1 MQWLSRLA
9 MILFLSVAGCR
20 GPGPIKAESI
30 GHPDR
35 VGARIEYFL
44 RRPGGAGPQPTI
56 IFLHGHQPF
65 LSRPG
70 GAAFVRWGVLDR
82 YAAKGYLAV
91 SISLPGYGDSDGPED
106 FAGPFTQNA
115 VEAVLA
121 KLTADGLA
129 ARDEV
134 VIEGIS
140 LGAVTAA
147 LVAARYPRVKG
158 LVLISGL
165 YDLPAF
171 LADPKSP
178 GAREIK
184 RAVNRQTGGGEDALR
199 SRSALLFASRI
210 KASALILNGAKDDR
224 TDPAQALRLAER
236 IKGYGGQA
244 RAHIYPEYG
253 HEIPV
258 KARQLEVDDFIA
270 ATFAR

>member
-1 MQWLSRLA
+1 
-9 MILFLSVAGCR
+9 MIVFLSMAGCR
-20 GPGPIKAESI
+20 GPAPIEAESI

-35 VGARIEYFL
+35 DGARIEYFL
-44 RRPGGAGPQPTI
+44 RRPGGAGPRPTI
-56 IFLHGHQPF
+56 VFLHGHQPF

-91 SISLPGYGDSDGPED
+91 SISLPGYGGSDGPED
-106 FAGPFTQNA
+106 FAGPFAQNA

-121 KLTADGLA
+121 RLTADGLA

-171 LADPKSP
+171 LADPKSA
-178 GAREIK
+178 GAAGDRLRRKPADGRRRGRSSIALGPPVRVPDQGLRPDPEWRQGRPHGS
-184 RAVNRQTGGGEDALR
+184 RAGPPLC
-199 SRSALLFASRI
+199 
-210 KASALILNGAKDDR
+210 R
-224 TDPAQALRLAER
+224 TDQRATADGRGR
-236 IKGYGGQA
+236 IS
-244 RAHIYPEYG
+244 
-253 HEIPV
+253 IPNTGT
-258 KARQLEVDDFIA
+258 KYR
-270 ATFAR
+270 

>member
-1 MQWLSRLA
+1 VQWLSRLA
-9 MILFLSVAGCR
+9 LFVFLSMVGCG
-20 GPGPIKAESI
+20 GPAPIEAESI

-35 VGARIEYFL
+35 DGARIEYFL
-44 RRPGGAGPQPTI
+44 RRPDGAGPRPTI
-56 IFLHGHQPF
+56 VFLHGHQHS

-70 GAAFVRWGVLDR
+70 GAAFVRWGVFDR

-91 SISLPGYGDSDGPED
+91 SISLPGYGGSDGPED

-121 KLTADGLA
+121 RLTADGLA

-147 LVAARYPRVKG
+147 LVAARDPRVKG

-171 LADPKSP
+171 LADPRSA
-178 GAREIK
+178 GAREIAL
-184 RAVNRQTGGGEDALR
+184 AVNRQTGGGEDALR

-210 KASALILNGAKDDR
+210 KASALILNGAGDDR

-236 IKGYGGQA
+236 INGHGGRA

-258 KARQLEVDDFIA
+258 KARQSEVDAFIA

>member
-1 MQWLSRLA
+1 VHWLSRLA
-9 MILFLSVAGCR
+9 MIMFLSLAGCS
-20 GPGPIKAESI
+20 GPAPIKGESI

-35 VGARIEYFL
+35 AGARIEYFVS
-44 RRPGGAGPQPTI
+44 RPNAAGPRPTI
-56 IFLHGHQPF
+56 IFLHGHQPL

-91 SISLPGYGDSDGPED
+91 AISLPGYGHSDGPED

-121 KLTADGLA
+121 RLTADGLA

-171 LADPKSP
+171 LADPNSA
-178 GAREIK
+178 GARELEF
-184 RAVNRQTGGGEDALR
+184 AVNRQTGGGEDALR

-210 KASALILNGAKDDR
+210 KASALILNGARDDR

-236 IKGYGGQA
+236 INRHGGQA

-258 KARQLEVDDFIA
+258 KARQAEVDAFIA